1 MLHHLPPPAE
11 TRPDFK
17 LMGPRRRGMNPA
29 LLRRMRLSVIASVC
43 VAVAACE
50 GGFIGGGSESTIITD
65 IVDSTRAGGSA
76 GPMGGGQAQPTP
88 PTFPPFRPGVLRPRV
103 MLGTWYRNTVRDV
116 LGAQAAAAVTVTPD
130 LTEGGLVTIGASSK
144 SVTPTDVTR
153 FEDNAFAA
161 AQAALADATARA
173 RLIPCTPS
181 GVADAACMRTVVST
195 TGRRLFRRPLT
206 PDEVTRWQTIGTAA
220 AQGYSSFN
228 RGVEFVLAG
237 LLQSPNFVYLD
248 ERGTADA
255 AKGWQRL
262 SPYELASRLSF
273 FLVQS
278 TPDDALLEA
287 AGNGSLETADG
298 LRAQAQRLLRSTEAR
313 EAVSSLFDE
322 VFELD
327 SLTSS
332 QKSDPA
338 FNRDVAQSM
347 RQELRLLF
355 AHVAFD
361 ADQDF
366 RDLLTTRVG
375 FVDRRTAPL
384 YGLPAPATGIQPV
397 ELPASRPGVLT
408 RLGHLTNKAHDV
420 DTSPT
425 HRGKLVRQRLLCMA
439 VAMAP
444 PDVVAQVPPPDMNNR
459 RTFRQRLEDRT
470 AQARCQGCH
479 SLMDP
484 FGFPFEGFDS
494 LGRPRTMD
502 NGLPVDT
509 TGTYDTIFS
518 RDERYQGAQ
527 DFTALL
533 RDDVRFSQC
542 MATTVFRQATGRFEL
557 DSEGQVL
564 HDVHEGWK
572 SNGFKFPELVLA
584 IVTSDAFRFGT
595 LE

>member
-1 MLHHLPPPAE
+1 M
-11 TRPDFK
+11 RPS
-17 LMGPRRRGMNPA
+17 L
-29 LLRRMRLSVIASVC
+29 IASVC
-43 VAVAACE
+43 VTLVACE
-50 GGFIGGGSESTIITD
+50 GGFFGGGAELIGTD
-65 IVDSTRAGGSA
+65 IIDSTRAGGTAGGSA
-76 GPMGGGQAQPTP
+76 AMGGGQAGPVEP
-88 PTFPPFRPGVLRPRV
+88 MFPPFRPGVLRPRV

-116 LGAQAAAAVTVTPD
+116 LGAPAAAAVTVTPD

-153 FEDNAFAA
+153 FEENAFDA
-161 AQAALADATARA
+161 AQAALADATSRA

-181 GVADAACMRTVVST
+181 GANDATCMRAVVTT

-206 PDEVTRWQTIGTAA
+206 PDEVTRWQTVGLAA
-220 AQGYSSFN
+220 AQGYSSFT

-248 ERGTADA
+248 EHGTADA
-255 AKGWQRL
+255 SKGWQRL
-262 SPYELASRLSF
+262 GPYELASRLSF

-278 TPDDALLEA
+278 TPDDALLDA
-287 AGNGSLETADG
+287 AANGSLETPEG
-298 LRAQAQRLLRSTEAR
+298 LRTQAQRLLRSTEAR

-322 VFELD
+322 VFELEA
-327 SLTSS
+327 LTSS

-338 FNRDVAQSM
+338 FTRDVAQSM
-347 RQELRLLF
+347 RQEMRLLF

-384 YGLPAPATGIQPV
+384 YGLTGPASGFQPV
-397 ELPASRPGVLT
+397 ELPATRSGVLT
-408 RLGHLTNKAHDV
+408 RLGHLANKAHDV

-470 AQARCQGCH
+470 AEARCQGCH

-494 LGRPRTMD
+494 LGRPRTTD
-502 NGLPVDT
+502 NNLPVDT
-509 TGTYDTIFS
+509 TGTYDAIFS
-518 RDERYQGAQ
+518 RNERYQGAQ

-533 RDDVRFSQC
+533 RDDARFSQC
-542 MATTVFRQATGRFEL
+542 MATTVFRQATGRFEK

-572 SNGFKFPELVLA
+572 STGYKFPELVMA

>member
-1 MLHHLPPPAE
+1 MWEAFWN
-11 TRPDFK
+11 FK
-17 LMGPRRRGMNPA
+17 VMGPRRRGTKPA
-29 LLRRMRLSVIASVC
+29 LFSGMRVLALASVC
-43 VAVAACE
+43 GGLLACE
-50 GGFIGGGSESTIITD
+50 GGLIGGGGD
-65 IVDSTRAGGSA
+65 PVIVDVIESPRAGGTAGGAASTGGGAA
-76 GPMGGGQAQPTP
+76 GPVEPM
-88 PTFPPFRPGVLRPRV
+88 FPPFRPGALRPRV
-103 MLGTWYRNTVRDV
+103 MLGTWYRNTVRDA
-116 LGAQAAAAVTVTPD
+116 LGPQAAAAVAVTPD

-144 SVTPTDVTR
+144 SVTATDVTR
-153 FEDNAFAA
+153 LEDNAFKA
-161 AQAALADATARA
+161 AQAALADATART

-181 GVADAACMRTVVST
+181 GAADATCMTTVVT
-195 TGRRLFRRPLT
+195 QAGRRLFRRPLT
-206 PDEVTRWQTIGTAA
+206 ADEVTRWRTLGLSA
-220 AQGYSSFN
+220 AQAYTQFN

-237 LLQSPNFVYLD
+237 LLQSPNFIYLE
-248 ERGTADA
+248 ERGVADA

-262 SPYELASRLSF
+262 GPYELATRLSF

-278 TPDDALLEA
+278 TPDDLLLEA
-287 AGNGSLETADG
+287 AANGTLDTAEG
-298 LRAQAQRLLRSTEAR
+298 LATQAQRLLRSTEAR

-322 VFELD
+322 VFELE

-338 FNRDVAQSM
+338 FNTQVAESM
-347 RQELRLLF
+347 RQEMRLLF

-361 ADQDF
+361 REQDF

-384 YGLPAPATGIQPV
+384 YGVTSPATGIQPV
-397 ELPASRPGVLT
+397 ELPATRPGVLT
-408 RLGHLTNKAHDV
+408 RLGYLSNKAHDV

-444 PDVVAQVPPPDMNNR
+444 PDVVAVVPPPDMNNR

-470 AQARCQGCH
+470 SQPRCQGCH

-494 LGRPRTMD
+494 LGRPRTQD
-502 NGLPVDT
+502 NALPVDT
-509 TGTYDTIFS
+509 TGTYDAIFG
-518 RDERYQGAQ
+518 RMERYQGAQ

-533 RDDVRFSQC
+533 RDDPRFSQC

-564 HDVHEGWK
+564 HDVHEAWK
-572 SNGFKFPELVLA
+572 TTGFRYPDLVMA
-584 IVTSDAFRFGT
+584 IVASDAFRFGT